1 MPATSAA
8 KGGKFT
14 YCVGSPSF
22 SPDEYAKDAARR
34 ERANELLAADDFYGA
49 VVLSFRLPDPDDY
62 VYHAM
67 TAVRLAEVQRV
78 VAMGRANGMH
88 AWYRDDGGGDGDG
101 DNRTPPLDPPPRADV
116 DAYVS
121 IFSPAT
127 STPAALKSFLAN
139 AKKGSVRAAAAAHLL
154 SRRYV
159 HPALA
164 AALDVPRV
172 KPRSASAAALPPNP
186 YFDFWAW
193 SCRALEWCGPTRALG
208 ARPGARLQSHHVL
221 PVLMHHFG
229 CAVPTHEALCVLR
242 TLAAGRPVADVGSG
256 NGYWSH
262 MLRAYGLSAVH
273 PVDNMQSSWRVTWV
287 PDTIAADGTAFL
299 RSSRAA
305 AGDGG
310 RDLVLLLVYP
320 IVGGGPVADITGPE
334 GAFTRRLVDAYRGD
348 TLAVVGTQNRN
359 GYTAFR
365 DMTVDEYMEREQP
378 AWTKVAQI
386 PLPSFA
392 GKDEALFVFQRG
404 GRAPPRDVDAA
415 EGAKAEAEAK
425 KS

>member
-22 SPDEYAKDAARR
+22 SPDEYAGDAARR

-67 TAVRLAEVQRV
+67 TAVRLAEAQRV

-88 AWYRDDGGGDGDG
+88 AWYRGDDQ
-101 DNRTPPLDPPPRADV
+101 TPLDPPPRADV
-116 DAYVS
+116 DAYVG

-127 STPAALKSFLAN
+127 STPAALRSFLAN

-172 KPRSASAAALPPNP
+172 KPRSAAAAALPPNP
-186 YFDFWAW
+186 YLDFWAW

-208 ARPGARLQSHHVL
+208 ALGARLQSHHVL

-287 PDTIAADGTAFL
+287 PDTIAADGAAFL
-299 RSSRAA
+299 RSPRAP
-305 AGDGG
+305 GGGGGGGGG

-365 DMTVDEYMEREQP
+365 DMTVAEYMEREQP
-378 AWTKVAQI
+378 AWTRVAQI

-404 GRAPPRDVDAA
+404 ERAPPRDVDADA
-415 EGAKAEAEAK
+415 AEAK
-425 KS
+425 TS

>member
-1 MPATSAA
+1 MSATAAA

-14 YCVGSPSF
+14 YCVGSPAF

-34 ERANELLAADDFYGA
+34 ERANELLANDDFYGA
-49 VVLSFRLPDPDDY
+49 VVLSFRLPERDTY

-78 VAMGRANGMH
+78 LAMGAANGMH
-88 AWYRDDGGGDGDG
+88 VWYRDDEGI
-101 DNRTPPLDPPPRADV
+101 PLDPPPRADV
-116 DAYVS
+116 DAYTQ

-139 AKKGSVRAAAAAHLL
+139 AKKGSIRAAAAAHLL
-154 SRRYV
+154 ARRHV

-164 AALDVPRV
+164 AALTVPRV
-172 KPRSASAAALPPNP
+172 KNSSSAAAALPPNP
-186 YFDFWAW
+186 YLDFWSW
-193 SCRALEWCGPTRALG
+193 SCRALEWCGPTPAT

-229 CAVPTHEALCVLR
+229 CAAPTHEALRVLAV
-242 TLAAGRPVADVGSG
+242 LAAGRPVADVGSG

-262 MLRAYGLSAVH
+262 MLRAYGLDAL
-273 PVDNMQSSWRVTWV
+273 PVDNMQSAWRVTWV
-287 PDTIAADGTAFL
+287 PDTIAADGLAFL
-299 RSSRAA
+299 RER
-305 AGDGG
+305 DGG
-310 RDLVLLLVYP
+310 SRLVLLLVYP
-320 IVGGGPVADITGPE
+320 VVGGGVAGGSE
-334 GAFTRRLVDAYRGD
+334 GGFTRGLVDAYRGD

-365 DMTVDEYMEREQP
+365 AMTVDEYMQREHP
-378 AWTKVAQI
+378 AWTKVVQI

-404 GRAPPRDVDAA
+404 ERAPKDVVESGGEV
-415 EGAKAEAEAK
+415 EGKAKT
-425 KS
+425 

>member
-1 MPATSAA
+1 MPATAAA

-14 YCVGSPSF
+14 YCVGSPTF

-34 ERANELLAADDFYGA
+34 ERANELLAKDDFYGA
-49 VVLSFRLPDPDDY
+49 IVVSFRLPERDDY

-78 VAMGRANGMH
+78 VAMGAANGMH
-88 AWYRDDGGGDGDG
+88 AWYRDDDNDGK
-101 DNRTPPLDPPPRADV
+101 PLDPPPRADI
-116 DAYVS
+116 DAYIQ
-121 IFSPAT
+121 IFSPTT

-154 SRRYV
+154 ARRHV

-164 AALDVPRV
+164 DALAVPRV
-172 KPRSASAAALPPNP
+172 RSPAAAAALPPNP
-186 YFDFWAW
+186 YLDFWAW
-193 SCRALEWCGPTRALG
+193 SCRNLEWCGPTDATG
-208 ARPGARLQSHHVL
+208 RPGARLQSHHVL

-229 CAVPTHEALCVLR
+229 CAAPTHEALCALR
-242 TLAAGRPVADVGSG
+242 TLAAGRAVADVGSG

-262 MLRAYGLSAVH
+262 MLRAYGLAAVH
-273 PVDNMQSSWRVTWV
+273 PVDNMQSAWRVTWV
-287 PDTIAADGTAFL
+287 PDTIAADGAAFL
-299 RSSRAA
+299 RADAA
-305 AGDGG
+305 GG

-320 IVGGGPVADITGPE
+320 IVGGAVAGGPE
-334 GAFTRRLVDAYRGD
+334 GGFTRRLVDAYRGD

-378 AWTKVAQI
+378 EWTKVLQI

-404 GRAPPRDVDAA
+404 ERAPPRHLVQ
-415 EGAKAEAEAK
+415 GEAK
-425 KS
+425 T

>member
-1 MPATSAA
+1 A

-14 YCVGSPSF
+14 YCVGSPTF

-34 ERANELLAADDFYGA
+34 ERANELLAKDDFYGA
-49 VVLSFRLPDPDDY
+49 VVVSFGLPEPDTY

-78 VAMGRANGMH
+78 VSMGGANGMH
-88 AWYRDDGGGDGDG
+88 AWYRDDEGK
-101 DNRTPPLDPPPRADV
+101 PLDPPPRADI
-116 DAYVS
+116 DAYVQ

-139 AKKGSVRAAAAAHLL
+139 AKKGSIRAAAAAHLL
-154 SRRYV
+154 ARRHV

-164 AALDVPRV
+164 ATNALAVPRV
-172 KPRSASAAALPPNP
+172 KKSPSAAAAALPPNP
-186 YFDFWAW
+186 YLDFWAW
-193 SCRALEWCGPTRALG
+193 SCRALEWCGPTPATG
-208 ARPGARLQSHHVL
+208 RPGARLQSHHVL

-242 TLAAGRPVADVGSG
+242 ALAAGRPVADVGSG

-262 MLRAYGLSAVH
+262 MLRAYGLAAVH
-273 PVDNMQSSWRVTWV
+273 PVDNMQSAWRVNWV
-287 PDTIAADGTAFL
+287 PDTLAADGVAFL
-299 RSSRAA
+299 RARQ
-305 AGDGG
+305 GG

-320 IVGGGPVADITGPE
+320 IVGGGVAGGPE
-334 GAFTRRLVDAYRGD
+334 GGFVRGLVDAYRGD

-378 AWTKVAQI
+378 AWTKVVQI

-404 GRAPPRDVDAA
+404 ERAPPKVAD
-415 EGAKAEAEAK
+415 
-425 KS
+425 